1 MEFQMEQSPVLIVGG
16 LGKTGRRVAE
26 RLKAQ
31 ERPVRIASR
40 STDPRFDWKD
50 RSSWAEALRGASAVY
65 ATYQPDLAVPGAV
78 DDIAE
83 FARMAK
89 TAGISRIVLL
99 SGRGE
104 DGAVASEQALQASGV
119 DCTILRASW
128 FAQNFSE
135 AFFLEGVL
143 AGELALPVGDVP
155 EPFVDVD
162 DIADVAAAALTNDR
176 HSGQTYEL
184 TGPQPLTFAEAVLE
198 IANAAGRPIR
208 YTPVAWEIYAAE
220 LARTGVPDDF
230 AALMHELF
238 TEVLDGRNSRP
249 MDGVERA
256 RGSPPRSFADDGRDA
271 AKTGSW
277 GARQ

>member
-1 MEFQMEQSPVLIVGG
+1 V
-16 LGKTGRRVAE
+16 
-26 RLKAQ
+26 
-31 ERPVRIASR
+31 
-40 STDPRFDWKD
+40 
-50 RSSWAEALRGASAVY
+50 SAVY

-119 DCTILRASW
+119 DCTILRVSW

-256 RGSPPRSFADDGRDA
+256 LGRQPRSFADYA
-271 AKTGSW
+271 SATAKTGIWS
-277 GARQ
+277 ARAMSPTFQS

>member
-1 MEFQMEQSPVLIVGG
+1 MEKSPILIVGG

-31 ERPVRIASR
+31 ARPVRIASR
-40 STDPRFDWKD
+40 STDPRFDWTD
-50 RSSWAEALRGASAVY
+50 RSSWAEALHGASAAY

-83 FARMAK
+83 FARLAK
-89 TAGISRIVLL
+89 AAGISRIVLL

-119 DCTILRASW
+119 DWTILRASW

-135 AFFLEGVL
+135 AFFLEEIR
-143 AGELALPVGDVP
+143 AGELALPAGDIP

-162 DIADVAAAALTNDR
+162 DIADVAVAALTADR
-176 HSGQTYEL
+176 HSGQIYEL
-184 TGPQPLTFAEAVLE
+184 TGPQALTFAEAVLE
-198 IANAAGRPIR
+198 IANATGRPIR
-208 YTPVAWEIYAAE
+208 YKPVAWEAYTAE
-220 LARTGVPDDF
+220 LTKAGVPDDL
-230 AALMHELF
+230 AAILHELF

-249 MDGVERA
+249 MDGVNRA
-256 RGSPPRSFADDGRDA
+256 LGRQPRSFADYARET
-271 AKTGSW
+271 AKTGIWS
-277 GARQ
+277 ARQ